1 MLSEICAS
9 IRDKLIT
16 FTPILLFFMMELAW
30 HMYFL
35 LFLAGLLA
43 GTINTLAG
51 NGSVFTLSLLLF
63 CGMPAG
69 IANGTN
75 RVGAFVQ
82 CIVSLVTLRSSSKFK
97 PLLSESLWLMVP
109 TVMGTILGA
118 YVAVNVPDDLLDKV
132 IGYLMILMLGLLLFK
147 PKRWLIETS
156 QRANNKSFLNFIIF
170 MAIGWYAGF
179 IQMGMGILFLSVLV
193 LIAKYNLIDA
203 NFIKIIICAVLL
215 IPALLIYV
223 FNQQVDWQ
231 PAIALATGQGI
242 GAWLATS
249 FALENKKANLWVR
262 YLLLIMVSLAIIKL
276 FELYKYL
283 V

>member
-1 MLSEICAS
+1 
-9 IRDKLIT
+9 
-16 FTPILLFFMMELAW
+16 
-30 HMYFL
+30 
-35 LFLAGLLA
+35 
-43 GTINTLAG
+43 
-51 NGSVFTLSLLLF
+51 
-63 CGMPAG
+63 
-69 IANGTN
+69 
-75 RVGAFVQ
+75 
-82 CIVSLVTLRSSSKFK
+82 
-97 PLLSESLWLMVP
+97 
-109 TVMGTILGA
+109 
-118 YVAVNVPDDLLDKV
+118 
-132 IGYLMILMLGLLLFK
+132 
-147 PKRWLIETS
+147 
-156 QRANNKSFLNFIIF
+156 

-231 PAIALATGQGI
+231 PAIVLATGQGI

>member
-1 MLSEICAS
+1 MKLKQMSGTVGTAAQHDVGTAANNVVQLVSGGKLPEVDGSQLNPAPTVSGASE
-9 IRDKLIT
+9 
-16 FTPILLFFMMELAW
+16 
-30 HMYFL
+30 
-35 LFLAGLLA
+35 
-43 GTINTLAG
+43 
-51 NGSVFTLSLLLF
+51 
-63 CGMPAG
+63 
-69 IANGTN
+69 
-75 RVGAFVQ
+75 
-82 CIVSLVTLRSSSKFK
+82 SSSNI
-97 PLLSESLWLMVP
+97 P
-109 TVMGTILGA
+109 
-118 YVAVNVPDDLLDKV
+118 
-132 IGYLMILMLGLLLFK
+132 
-147 PKRWLIETS
+147 
-156 QRANNKSFLNFIIF
+156 
-170 MAIGWYAGF
+170 
-179 IQMGMGILFLSVLV
+179 
-193 LIAKYNLIDA
+193 KYNLIDA